1 MKGCDMSRVR
11 WVMSSVA
18 VVLMALA
25 CSDSTAPNSNTG
37 PRPPGELNILT
48 LAQTAPPLWNPTISF
63 YAIRGEDREG
73 RIFFQDAGGAQ
84 GDEYL
89 RLKIDG
95 ASLLARPNGSPF
107 AIGDSILITV
117 TVVDVQQILFELEP
131 SGLRFDP
138 AQPAELEIE
147 YGEADDDFNE
157 DGVVDAEDDEIEDE
171 LAIWR
176 QEVPGGVFERLGSV
190 TIEDLEEIE
199 ADLLGFSR
207 YAIAY

>member
-1 MKGCDMSRVR
+1 MKGCELPHLCWAMAF
-11 WVMSSVA
+11 VA
-18 VVLMALA
+18 VAVTA
-25 CSDSTAPNSNTG
+25 CSESTAPSPNTA
-37 PRPPGELNILT
+37 PRSPAELNILK

-73 RIFFQDAGGAQ
+73 RIFFQDATGGQ

-95 ASLLARPNGSPF
+95 ASLLARPDGTPF
-107 AIGDSILITV
+107 AVGDSIQITV
-117 TVVDVQQILFELEP
+117 TVVDVQQILFDLEP
-131 SGLRFDP
+131 SGLSFDP
-138 AQPAELEIE
+138 AEPAELEIE

-157 DGVVDAEDDEIEDE
+157 DGTVDAEDEEIEDQ

-176 QEVPGGVFERLGSV
+176 QEVAGGVFVRLGSV